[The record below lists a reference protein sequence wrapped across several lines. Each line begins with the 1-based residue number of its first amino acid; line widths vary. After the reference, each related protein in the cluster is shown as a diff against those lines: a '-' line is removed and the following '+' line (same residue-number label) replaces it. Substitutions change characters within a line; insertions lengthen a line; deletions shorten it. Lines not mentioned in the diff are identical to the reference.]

1 MGKLTYLLERPM
13 ITFPL
18 FLFPEVVPCGAERKA
33 KAPDGAFVSVTVIA
47 SLRGN
52 EGFLSL
58 ARSRK
63 GNEVSYL
70 LHAASRSGRVT
81 MPVSEPSKVGLEAF
95 EAILSDEETRD
106 RILGIF
112 PAAQADVLGRT
123 GFPPS
128 RQAV

>member
-1 MGKLTYLLERPM
+1 MTP
-13 ITFPL
+13 FPL
-18 FLFPEVVPCGAERKA
+18 FLFPDVVPCGMERKA
-33 KAPDGAFVSVTVIA
+33 KTLDGAFVSVTVLA
-47 SLRGN
+47 SLRGR

-58 ARSRK
+58 ARTTK
-63 GNEVSYL
+63 GNEIFYL

-81 MPVSEPSKVGLEAF
+81 IPISEPSKIGSKAF
-95 EAILSDEETRD
+95 ETILSDEETRD